1 MSEFYRDHN
10 ELVNKILTY
19 LHSQFTGRYWG
30 NATGAVKSESGHF
43 QRYGLIGSSDI
54 IGFTG
59 QGRAVFIEVK
69 TKNAALSAQQNKFR
83 DATLRCNCIYIVAR
97 EDFIETFN
105 SSELQ
110 RRYK

>member
-1 MSEFYRDHN
+1 MSDFYRDHN
-10 ELVNKILTY
+10 ELLNQILTH
-19 LHSQFTGRYWG
+19 LHSQFTGRYWS

-69 TKNAALSAQQNKFR
+69 TKNASLSAQQRKFR
-83 DATLRCNCIYIVAR
+83 DTVLRCNCIHLVVK
-97 EDFIETFN
+97 EDFVDTLN

-110 RRYK
+110 RRER